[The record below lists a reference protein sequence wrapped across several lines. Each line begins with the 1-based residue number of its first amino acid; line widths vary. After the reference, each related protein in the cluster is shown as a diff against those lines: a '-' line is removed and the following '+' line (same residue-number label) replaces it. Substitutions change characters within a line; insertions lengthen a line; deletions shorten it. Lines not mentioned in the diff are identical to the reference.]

1 MSLSKRRFENVPN
14 RNEGLGIFSV
24 LPDDVLFLLLR
35 NLNVAELLKCK
46 RLSWLFYRAALHNRV
61 WEAQIIRLERFYPQ
75 IHDLT
80 TQFADQTCDSSSRL
94 MLTIKPNMF
103 RANSRKRG
111 KAWIMPNGLWKGVN
125 QTKLSFC

>member
-1 MSLSKRRFENVPN
+1 MSLIKRRFENVQGLLAN
-14 RNEGLGIFSV
+14 RNEGLGTFNV

-80 TQFADQTCDSSSRL
+80 VTSKKTVSLRLFAERSLFFQGAIC
-94 MLTIKPNMF
+94 
-103 RANSRKRG
+103 
-111 KAWIMPNGLWKGVN
+111 
-125 QTKLSFC
+125 